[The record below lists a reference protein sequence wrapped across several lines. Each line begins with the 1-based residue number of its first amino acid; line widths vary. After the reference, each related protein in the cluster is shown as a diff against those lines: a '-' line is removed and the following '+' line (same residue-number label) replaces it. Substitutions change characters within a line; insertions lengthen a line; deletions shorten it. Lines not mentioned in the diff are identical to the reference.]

1 MAAESLF
8 ALSGISLAGFAL
20 LGYAFGCIPCS
31 YLASRILGHIDIRDY
46 GSGNTGATNVY
57 RVLGKKAGIIAFIG
71 DFLKGLLPALIGNA
85 IAGQEAGAVA
95 ALFAV
100 IGHCYPATLK
110 FKGGKGV
117 ATSAGM
123 IFGTAPLIGVILIIL
138 QFSILFVTRYMS
150 LASIISAALF
160 PVLVYFSAPTP
171 VYQLASI
178 LMGVL
183 VIFRH
188 HTNIRKLLKGE
199 ESKMGS
205 KKNKV

>member
-31 YLASRILGHIDIRDY
+31 YLASRILGHIDIRDF

>member
-1 MAAESLF
+1 MASESLF

-31 YLASRILGHIDIRDY
+31 YLASRMLGQIDIRNY

-85 IAGQEAGAVA
+85 IAGQEAGAIA

-100 IGHCYPATLK
+100 IGHCYPVTLK
-110 FKGGKGV
+110 FRGGKGV

-123 IFGTAPLIGVILIIL
+123 IFGTAPLIGVILIVL
-138 QFSILFVTRYMS
+138 QFAILFVTKYMS
-150 LASIISAALF
+150 LASIISAVLF
-160 PVLVYFSAPTP
+160 PILVYFSDPSP
-171 VYQLASI
+171 VYQIASI
-178 LMGVL
+178 LMGLL

-188 HTNIRKLLKGE
+188 HSNIRKLLKGE

-205 KKNKV
+205 KKNKA

>member
-8 ALSGISLAGFAL
+8 ALSGSSLAGFAL

-31 YLASRILGHIDIRDY
+31 YLASRMLGHIDIRDY

-85 IAGQEAGAVA
+85 IAGQEAGAIA

-138 QFSILFVTRYMS
+138 QFTILFVTRYMS
-150 LASIISAALF
+150 LASIISATLF

-171 VYQLASI
+171 VYQIASI

-205 KKNKV
+205 KKNKA

>member
-1 MAAESLF
+1 MAVESLF

-31 YLASRILGHIDIRDY
+31 YLASKMMGQIDIRNY

-71 DFLKGLLPALIGNA
+71 DFLKGLLPAVIGNV
-85 IAGQEAGAVA
+85 IAGQEAAAVA
-95 ALFAV
+95 SLFAV
-100 IGHCYPATLK
+100 IGHCYPVTLK

-123 IFGTAPLIGVILIIL
+123 IFGTAPWIGVILITL
-138 QFSILFVTRYMS
+138 QFTILFVTRYMS
-150 LASIISAALF
+150 LASIISAVLF
-160 PVLVYFSAPTP
+160 PILVYFTDPTP
-171 VYQLASI
+171 VYQIASF

-188 HTNIRKLLKGE
+188 HSNIRKLIKGE
-199 ESKMGS
+199 ESKMSS
-205 KKNKV
+205 KKKKV

>member
-1 MAAESLF
+1 MAMESLF
-8 ALSGISLAGFAL
+8 SLSGISLAGFAL

-31 YLASRILGHIDIRDY
+31 YLASKMMGHIDIRNY

-57 RVLGKKAGIIAFIG
+57 RVLGKKAGIIAFLG

-85 IAGQEAGAVA
+85 IAGQEAAAVA

-123 IFGTAPLIGVILIIL
+123 IFGTSPLIGVILILL
-138 QFSILFVTRYMS
+138 QFSILFLTRYMS
-150 LASIISAALF
+150 LASIISATLF
-160 PVLVYFSAPTP
+160 PVLVYFSSPSP
-171 VYQLASI
+171 LYQIASVVMA
-178 LMGVL
+178 LL

-188 HTNIRKLLKGE
+188 HSNIRKLFKGE
-199 ESKMGS
+199 ESKITS
-205 KKNKV
+205 KKKKE